1 MGNIK
6 DSKMPMTEE
15 QMKRRKMTEGQIK
28 REKKAQ
34 QIMAEVYKDARTLPA
49 RKKTSTTPRITAESE
64 AKRKATLKRGPV
76 KRPKKKPTSFR
87 DMKF

>member
-1 MGNIK
+1 
-6 DSKMPMTEE
+6 MPMTEE

-28 REKKAQ
+28 REKKVQ
-34 QIMAEVYKDARTLPA
+34 QIMAEVYKGARPTQ
-49 RKKTSTTPRITAESE
+49 KKTSTTPRITADSE